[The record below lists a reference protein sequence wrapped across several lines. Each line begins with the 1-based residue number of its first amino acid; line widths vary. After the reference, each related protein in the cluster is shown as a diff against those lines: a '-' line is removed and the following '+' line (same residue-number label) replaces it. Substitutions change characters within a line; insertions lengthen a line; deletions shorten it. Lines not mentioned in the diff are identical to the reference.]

1 MSFHN
6 VRLPEDVER
15 GVSGGKRFRTDIKTL
30 FSGRERRNVDWARA
44 RGRWDA
50 GFGIQEL
57 TDLNVVRDFFYA
69 RRGSAYGFR
78 FKEWSDYT
86 IGIAD
91 TDTEQNVGVGDGIIA
106 SFDVFK
112 RYTDAGGTY
121 DHPATRLVS
130 GTIRYF
136 ENGTEVFS
144 NWSVDID
151 TGVITR
157 SPVLADTV
165 IVGVIVEYD
174 VPVRFDIDD
183 FNLVLEVFNAGS
195 VPSVPVVELK
205 ERD

>member
-15 GVSGGKRFRTDIKTL
+15 NAVGGRSFRTDVKTL
-30 FSGRERRNVDWARA
+30 FSGRERRNVEWARA
-44 RGRWDA
+44 RGDWDI
-50 GFGIQEL
+50 GYGIQYLTEL
-57 TDLNVVRDFFYA
+57 ETVRDFFYA
-69 RRGSAYGFR
+69 RKGKAYGFR
-78 FKEWSDYT
+78 FKDWSDYT
-86 IGIAD
+86 IGDNI

-136 ENGTEVFS
+136 ESGTEVFS
-144 NWSVDID
+144 NWSVDIN

-157 SPVLADTV
+157 SPVLPDTI

-174 VPVRFDIDD
+174 MPVRFLTDKLDI
-183 FNLVLEVFNAGS
+183 NLKVFNVGS
-195 VPSVPVVELK
+195 IPAIPVQELK